1 METVSSILILAAIII
16 GVVLLIKLL
25 AAPIRLIFKL
35 MLNALMGFFVLIV
48 VNIIGG
54 FVDFSLTVNFVN
66 AVIVGLLGIPGVV
79 LLIVFKLFL

>member
-35 MLNALMGFFVLIV
+35 MLNALIGFFVLIV

>member
-35 MLNALMGFFVLIV
+35 MLNALIGFFVLIV

-79 LLIVFKLFL
+79 LLIIFKLFL